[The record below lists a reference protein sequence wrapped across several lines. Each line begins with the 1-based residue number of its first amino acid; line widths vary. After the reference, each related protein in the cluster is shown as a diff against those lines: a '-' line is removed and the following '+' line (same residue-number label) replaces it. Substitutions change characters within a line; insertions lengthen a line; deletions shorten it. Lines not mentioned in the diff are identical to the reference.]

1 MRSSLISIGELA
13 ADAAIGADAV
23 DLAFG
28 GVRHVEH
35 ARLVDE
41 ALLHQRAGRAG
52 LHALA
57 AGDAGRG
64 AHRVVEVE
72 DDLLE
77 MPARRHADDVVDL
90 DLAAG
95 ADAEIA
101 VDAGVELHRHRRMAE
116 IVGLVYPVDRREAAL
131 RHRDAVGPAPES
143 GVRIVRGRAL
153 GLVGDEELED
163 ELARGRGALA
173 RGLDLHARRRP
184 AHAGGGEHA
193 LALDLDHAG
202 AAIAVGPV
210 AGRGGVAEVRDVGAV
225 AARHLPDGLA
235 RPRLDLAPVE
245 DELDAFDDRQS
256 VGHTLHPYLNI
267 VMAGLEPAIP
277 VRQAPGSSGWPGQ
290 ARP

>member
-1 MRSSLISIGELA
+1 MMHVVEPEAALDAEPVLIRRAVAALDRNDAVVLNLVGELA
-13 ADAAIGADAV
+13 ADAAIRTDAV
-23 DLAFG
+23 HLALRR
-28 GVRHVEH
+28 VRDREH
-35 ARLVDE
+35 PRLVDE
-41 ALLHQRAGRAG
+41 ALLHKRAGRAG

-64 AHRVVEVE
+64 AHRIVEVE

-163 ELARGRGALA
+163 ELTRGRGALA
-173 RGLDLHARRRP
+173 RCLDLHARRRP
-184 AHAGGGEHA
+184 ANAGGGEHA

-202 AAIAVGPV
+202 AAIAVGPI
-210 AGRGGVAEVRDVGAV
+210 AGRR
-225 AARHLPDGLA
+225 
-235 RPRLDLAPVE
+235 
-245 DELDAFDDRQS
+245 
-256 VGHTLHPYLNI
+256 
-267 VMAGLEPAIP
+267 
-277 VRQAPGSSGWPGQ
+277 
-290 ARP
+290 